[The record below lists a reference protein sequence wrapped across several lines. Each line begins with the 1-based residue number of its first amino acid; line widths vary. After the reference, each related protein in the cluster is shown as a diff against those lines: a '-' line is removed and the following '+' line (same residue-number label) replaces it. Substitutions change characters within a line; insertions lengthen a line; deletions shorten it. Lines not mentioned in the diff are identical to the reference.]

1 MKKTN
6 LIIGL
11 LINAE
16 MERQSI
22 QKEDRD
28 SIQKLILRLI
38 ENNSS
43 TMLSVSGLKLL
54 NSYATGGMNVIR
66 ESIPKTSEL
75 EAFLVLYHDLIN
87 SKQIS

>member
-22 QKEDRD
+22 QKADRD

-43 TMLSVSGLKLL
+43 TMLSVSGLKL
-54 NSYATGGMNVIR
+54 
-66 ESIPKTSEL
+66 PK
-75 EAFLVLYHDLIN
+75 FLCNWWNECDKRKY
-87 SKQIS
+87 S